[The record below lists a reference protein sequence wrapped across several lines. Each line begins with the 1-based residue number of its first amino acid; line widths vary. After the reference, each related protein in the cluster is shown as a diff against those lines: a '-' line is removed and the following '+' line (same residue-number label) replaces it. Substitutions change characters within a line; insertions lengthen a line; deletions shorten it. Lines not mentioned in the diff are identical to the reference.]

1 MRRVGAAIVLMV
13 WLGSAFVIG
22 VSANEGP
29 TIEWYDTTSISNLVL
44 FWDGAYTGQ
53 TEEVWTNTRWVND
66 TDGIDTV
73 IFRYRWMGESKW
85 MNRTATLIE
94 GNATL
99 GRYQANFTYA
109 VWWNYEFG
117 YPETE
122 GSGGNFHFKIWANDT
137 LGNRNEVL
145 PMQYT
150 GGYMIVEPP
159 LDYILWRTP
168 LGWLMIGLSV
178 AAASLV
184 IVFIFRRH
192 G

>member
-29 TIEWYDTTSISNLVL
+29 TIEWYDTTSTASLVL

-53 TEEVWTNTRWVND
+53 TEEVWTGTRWIND

-73 IFRYRWMGESKW
+73 IFRYRWMGETEW

-122 GSGGNFHFKIWANDT
+122 GSGGNFYFKIWANDT
-137 LGNRNEVL
+137 LGNWNEVL

-159 LDYILWRTP
+159 FDYILWRTP

-184 IVFIFRRH
+184 IIFIFRRRA
-192 G
+192 

>member
-1 MRRVGAAIVLMV
+1 
-13 WLGSAFVIG
+13 
-22 VSANEGP
+22 
-29 TIEWYDTTSISNLVL
+29 
-44 FWDGAYTGQ
+44 
-53 TEEVWTNTRWVND
+53 
-66 TDGIDTV
+66 
-73 IFRYRWMGESKW
+73 

-122 GSGGNFHFKIWANDT
+122 GSGGNFYFKIWANDT

-145 PMQYT
+145 PMQCT

-159 LDYILWRTP
+159 FDYILWRPP
-168 LGWLMIGLSV
+168 LGWLTIGLSV
-178 AAASLV
+178 AAASLM
-184 IVFIFRRH
+184 IIFIFRRCA
-192 G
+192 